1 MRPYETLAGTADLTA
16 QGPALHVRGLEK
28 QGPLQD
34 PPAEKLQPG
43 GRDRRSLSLEH
54 YQLRLEM
61 SLVRKR
67 TIFRPQRS
75 ITRIKGKH
83 TNTDM
88 CSLRILV
95 AHRGF

>member
-1 MRPYETLAGTADLTA
+1 MPADWDHKVFLGVGNTGWGPVRPYETLAGTADLTA
-16 QGPALHVRGLEK
+16 QGPALYVRGHEK

-61 SLVRKR
+61 SLVRKA
-67 TIFRPQRS
+67 TKIHYQ
-75 ITRIKGKH
+75 
-83 TNTDM
+83 N
-88 CSLRILV
+88 
-95 AHRGF
+95 